1 MASKGATYER
11 SLCVSLSQ
19 WWTQDLPEPRTD
31 IFWRTA
37 GRGARATIRHRK
49 NKKTAGSYG
58 DITALDP
65 IGKQFLDAI
74 TIEAKRGYSRHT
86 IHDLLDKSDQA
97 APQMYEQWF
106 AQAEMSHK
114 AAGSYSWMVIH
125 KRDRRDAIVWMPQYL
140 WASLHFGFAASMD
153 CRGVMMQIDG
163 TSVCGTTLEFWLNH
177 VTPEKIKCL
186 SPSA

>member
-19 WWTQDLPEPRTD
+19 WWTQELPEPRTD

-37 GRGARATIRHRK
+37 GSGARATIRHRK

-97 APQMYEQWF
+97 AP
-106 AQAEMSHK
+106 
-114 AAGSYSWMVIH
+114 
-125 KRDRRDAIVWMPQYL
+125 P
-140 WASLHFGFAASMD
+140 
-153 CRGVMMQIDG
+153 
-163 TSVCGTTLEFWLNH
+163 
-177 VTPEKIKCL
+177 
-186 SPSA
+186 